1 MNEMKHFVNG
11 VEVMPA
17 NAENIGI
24 RLDFTGDA
32 KEAELNVDSIILT
45 NEAYSA
51 VMSHL
56 NGSLGLFEG
65 IPYNVEIGTLQ
76 LDYFIDLTEGAKF
89 SDSQVEV
96 KIKKRR
102 AVDWFISQ
110 ANATSF
116 ELINSKIPITGAFNV
131 PYVIVKDNQLE
142 LLVMLSISTYTLTKE
157 LYEATKDLI
166 TMVTSPTIE
175 ASTPNVGVP
184 PSMNLGAIITAVLK
198 IAAQLVYTTA
208 IALALYQTVSQ
219 LIELIC
225 PKVRFLNGNKVK
237 DLLTQGCNFLGYKFE
252 SNLLDNLSGLTI
264 LPVPLVQNNE
274 SIFDV
279 LIGNST
285 TAYNKPY
292 PSASDSVSTLGSLI
306 DEIKKFG
313 NATLKIIGDTV
324 YLERWDFWQN
334 VSSQNFVNTLN
345 LQDRRENEYTY
356 NFNECWKR
364 YYLHYQFDPQ
374 DTHTMDKLGGLQSE
388 HSTEP
393 INTVNSDIVLIK
405 GFVDTALNFSL
416 GYRKDKLTFVE
427 KSALV
432 LAQLC
437 DSVVS
442 TLGGSG
448 SLSQNVNARIGVL
461 QISQQY
467 FSKTKLMYIVGNRQS
482 PDYLTKIGAPALY
495 DNYHFI
501 NQIDQNLQEIA
512 TSEIPFAPK
521 QIEALIQNNYIFDQ
535 TGTQCRILTFDWVN
549 GSQKANIEYSVKSSK
564 GTNTKT
570 IKII

>member
-1 MNEMKHFVNG
+1 MNTMKHYVNG

-17 NAENIGI
+17 NGDNIGI

-32 KEAELNVDSIILT
+32 KEAELNVDSIVLT

-65 IPYNVEIGTLQ
+65 IPYNVEIGGLQ
-76 LDYFIDLTEGAKF
+76 LDYFIDLTENAKF
-89 SDSQVEV
+89 SDSAVEV

-102 AVDWFISQ
+102 AVDWFLTQ
-110 ANATSF
+110 ARATSF
-116 ELINSKIPITGAFNV
+116 ELINSKQPITGAFNV

-142 LLVMLSISTYTLTKE
+142 MLIMLSISTYTLTKE
-157 LYEATKDLI
+157 LIEATKDLV

-175 ASTPNVGVP
+175 AATPNAGVP

-198 IAAQLVYTTA
+198 IAAQLVYTLA
-208 IALALYQTVSQ
+208 IALALYQTVTQ
-219 LIELIC
+219 LIELIF
-225 PKVRFLNGNKVK
+225 PKVRNLYANKVK
-237 DLLTQGCNFLGYKFE
+237 NLLTQGCAYLGYEFQ
-252 SNLLDNLSGLTI
+252 SNLLDNLEGLSI

-285 TAYNKPY
+285 TAYNKEY
-292 PSASDSVSTLGSLI
+292 PSASDSVSTLGDLI
-306 DEIKKFG
+306 EEMKKLG
-313 NATLKIIGDTV
+313 NADLKIIGNVV

-334 VSSQNFVNTLN
+334 VSTQNFVNTLN
-345 LQDRRENEYTY
+345 LQNERENEYSY

-364 YYLHYQFDPQ
+364 YYLHYQFDPS
-374 DTHTMDKLGGLQSE
+374 DTHTMDKLNGQQSE
-388 HSTEP
+388 YSTEP
-393 INTVNSDIVLIK
+393 INSQNSDIVLIK
-405 GFVDTALNFSL
+405 GLVDQPLNFAL
-416 GYRKDKLTFVE
+416 GYRKDKFTFAE
-427 KSALV
+427 KSALKV
-432 LAQLC
+432 AQLC

-442 TLGGSG
+442 SLGGSS
-448 SLSQNVNARIGVL
+448 SLSNKVNARIGVL

-467 FSKTKLMYIVGNRQS
+467 FTKTKLLYTVGGRQQ
-482 PDYLTKIGAPALY
+482 PDYLDKIGAPALY
-495 DNYHFI
+495 NNYHYI
-501 NQIDQNLQEIA
+501 NQIDLNLQKISSA
-512 TSEIPFAPK
+512 EIPFAPK

-535 TGTQCRILTFDWVN
+535 TGTQYRILTFDWVN
-549 GSQKANIEYSVKSSK
+549 GSQKANVEYSVKSSK

-570 IKII
+570 IKIV

>member
-32 KEAELNVDSIILT
+32 KEAELNVDSIVLT

-65 IPYNVEIGTLQ
+65 IPYNVEIGALQ

-102 AVDWFISQ
+102 AVDWFVSQ

-116 ELINSKIPITGAFNV
+116 ELINSKQPITGAFDI

-157 LYEATKDLI
+157 LIEATKDLV

-175 ASTPNVGVP
+175 ASTPNAGVP

-198 IAAQLVYTTA
+198 IGAQLVYTTA

-225 PKVRFLNGNKVK
+225 PKVRYLNGNKVK

-292 PSASDSVSTLGSLI
+292 PSASDSVSTLGALI
-306 DEIKKFG
+306 DEMKKFG
-313 NATLKIIGDTV
+313 NATLKVIGDTV

-334 VSSQNFVNTLN
+334 VSSQSFVNTLN
-345 LQDRRENEYTY
+345 LQDKRENEYTY

-374 DTHTMDKLGGLQSE
+374 DTHTMDKLGGLQAE
-388 HSTEP
+388 YSTEP
-393 INTVNSDIVLIK
+393 INTLNSDIVLIK

-427 KSALV
+427 KSALKV
-432 LAQLC
+432 AQLC

-442 TLGGSG
+442 SLGGSS
-448 SLSQNVNARIGVL
+448 SLSNKVNARIGVL

-467 FSKTKLMYIVGNRQS
+467 FSKTKLMYVVGNRQS
-482 PDYLTKIGAPALY
+482 PDYLNFIGATALY
-495 DNYHFI
+495 NNYHYI
-501 NQIDQNLQEIA
+501 NQIDENLQEIS

-535 TGTQCRILTFDWVN
+535 TGTQYRILTFDWVN
-549 GSQKANIEYSVKSSK
+549 GSQKANVEYSVKSSK

-570 IKII
+570 IQIL

>member
-1 MNEMKHFVNG
+1 MKHYING

-17 NAENIGI
+17 NGENIGV

-116 ELINSKIPITGAFNV
+116 ELINSKQPITGAFNV

-157 LYEATKDLI
+157 LYEATKDLV

-345 LQDRRENEYTY
+345 LQDKRENEYTY

-521 QIEALIQNNYIFDQ
+521 QIEALIENNYIFDE

-564 GTNTKT
+564 GTKTKT
-570 IKII
+570 IKIL

>member
-1 MNEMKHFVNG
+1 
-11 VEVMPA
+11 
-17 NAENIGI
+17 
-24 RLDFTGDA
+24 
-32 KEAELNVDSIILT
+32 
-45 NEAYSA
+45 
-51 VMSHL
+51 MSHL

-116 ELINSKIPITGAFNV
+116 ELINSKQPITGAFNV

-157 LYEATKDLI
+157 LYEATKDLV

-208 IALALYQTVSQ
+208 IALALYQTVLQ

-264 LPVPLVQNNE
+264 LPVPLIQNNE

-306 DEIKKFG
+306 DEMKKFG

-448 SLSQNVNARIGVL
+448 SLSQKVNARIGVL

-521 QIEALIQNNYIFDQ
+521 QIEALIENNYIFDE
-535 TGTQCRILTFDWVN
+535 TGTQCRILTFEWVN

-570 IKII
+570 IQIL

>member
-1 MNEMKHFVNG
+1 MNLMKHYING

-17 NAENIGI
+17 NGDNIGI

-32 KEAELNVDSIILT
+32 KEAELNVDSIVLT
-45 NEAYSA
+45 NDAYSA

-65 IPYNVEIGTLQ
+65 IPYNVEIGGLQ

-102 AVDWFISQ
+102 AVDWFLTQ
-110 ANATSF
+110 ARATSF
-116 ELINSKIPITGAFNV
+116 ELINSKQPITGAFNI

-142 LLVMLSISTYTLTKE
+142 LLVMLSLSTYTLTKE
-157 LYEATKDLI
+157 LIEATKDLI

-175 ASTPNVGVP
+175 ASTPNAGVP

-198 IAAQLVYTTA
+198 IAAQLVYTLA
-208 IALALYQTVSQ
+208 IAAALYQTVSQ

-252 SNLLDNLSGLTI
+252 SNLLDNLSGLTV

-292 PSASDSVSTLGSLI
+292 PSASDSVSTLGALI
-306 DEIKKFG
+306 EEMKKLG
-313 NATLKIIGDTV
+313 NATLKVIGDTV
-324 YLERWDFWQN
+324 YLERWDYWQN
-334 VSSQNFVNTLN
+334 VSSQGFINTMN
-345 LQDRRENEYTY
+345 LQERRENEYTY
-356 NFNECWKR
+356 NFAECWKR

-374 DTHTMDKLGGLQSE
+374 DTHTMDKLNGLQSE

-393 INTVNSDIVLIK
+393 VNTINSDIVLIK
-405 GFVDTALNFSL
+405 GLVDQSLDFSI

-427 KSALV
+427 KSALKV
-432 LAQLC
+432 AQLC

-442 TLGGSG
+442 SLGGSS
-448 SLSQNVNARIGVL
+448 SLSQKVNARIGVL

-467 FSKTKLMYIVGNRQS
+467 FSKTKLMYVVGNRQP
-482 PDYLTKIGAPALY
+482 PDYLDKIGAPALY
-495 DNYHFI
+495 NNYHFI
-501 NQIDQNLQEIA
+501 NQIDLNLQEIS

-521 QIEALIQNNYIFDQ
+521 QIEALIENNYIFDQ
-535 TGTQCRILTFDWVN
+535 TGEQYKILTFEWVN
-549 GSQKANIEYSVKSSK
+549 GSQKANVEYSKKSNK

-570 IKII
+570 IQII